1 MKSSEALSFD
11 LNLPVLVIILLA
23 LPVLYLGISYAYLAV
38 WHGKLLLFKTV
49 IHENGR
55 HTLLGSLFY
64 FDHFVAC
71 VPMVIFFA
79 LCVAGGLALSNPLSR
94 VISVAQL
101 SYVTAVLLLGAALL
115 VLCSFVAS
123 VFIAGWQRTV
133 DYASQ
138 RIERDGVTSKGGN
151 WNQLQLSN
159 VPIGLGAIGTCI
171 ALVGL
176 SPDSNPPGFSSLV
189 GLGLIGLAA
198 ILSIAI
204 SAFNWCGWE
213 AFRNP
218 RWLAHSIRE
227 MATYPFT
234 GIPLAMLSVLLVE
247 FILTGSDQWTVQLSW
262 LSVILI
268 GAAALI
274 LIAQLLL
281 LKNTNIS
288 AIAQKPSF
296 APNGL
301 TIPYLLCSHVFEH
314 FLDFI
319 LIFLLAG
326 GFYALGRLL
335 SVCIMG

>member
-1 MKSSEALSFD
+1 M
-11 LNLPVLVIILLA
+11 NLPVLVMVLLA

-38 WHGKLLLFKTV
+38 WHGKFCLWRTV
-49 IHENGR
+49 IHENGH

-71 VPMVIFFA
+71 VPMVTFFA
-79 LCVAGGLALSNPLSR
+79 LCVAGGFALSNPTFKL
-94 VISVAQL
+94 ISVTRLAT
-101 SYVTAVLLLGAALL
+101 VTAVLLLGAALL

-123 VFIAGWQRTV
+123 LFIVGWQRTL

-138 RIERDGVTSKGGN
+138 RIERDGVISKGGN

-171 ALVGL
+171 ALVVF
-176 SPDSNPPGFSSLV
+176 SPDLNPLGYASFTGF
-189 GLGLIGLAA
+189 GLIGLAA

-213 AFRNP
+213 AFKNP

-247 FILTGSDQWTVQLSW
+247 FILTGSDQWTIQLSW
-262 LSVILI
+262 PSVILI
-268 GAAALI
+268 GVAALI

-281 LKNTNIS
+281 LRNTNIGS
-288 AIAQKPSF
+288 IAQKPSF
-296 APNGL
+296 APNSL

-326 GFYALGRLL
+326 GFYALARLL
-335 SVCIMG
+335 VV